1 MEAEAPIFWALEVKT
16 QLTGKESDAGKD
28 WRQEGNEM
36 VRRHH
41 QLSGHEFEQMPGDIQ
56 GQKSL
61 ARCSPWGLKELD
73 MT

>member
-1 MEAEAPIFWALEVKT
+1 
-16 QLTGKESDAGKD
+16 
-28 WRQEGNEM
+28 M